1 MGKILTFIG
10 GAFAGIIG
18 LTATALLAGKFSR
31 SGADVSSI
39 PDNEGHIEEPPES
52 TPKTSIFDE

>member
-18 LTATALLAGKFSR
+18 ITATALLADKFSR

-39 PDNEGHIEEPPES
+39 PEHAGNFEDTSEI
-52 TPKTSIFDE
+52 TQKT